1 MDVNGEEKESLEI
14 EEEFVLLDTITPTRV
29 IESTQNMNDVKSTQT
44 SSLLRSSSIFKT
56 SNYQQFIN
64 IQKYEK
70 IIQNYKNYSLN
81 QYEEVKK
88 TKINKKMRQ
97 ILRCGIPNDELRR
110 SLWQKIVESD
120 ELSTLYPNLYKKLY
134 SQEDKFNYTP
144 KILKDVRRTFPQFEY
159 FQDGNSGYQIPSN

>member
-1 MDVNGEEKESLEI
+1 MEVEGEEKKVSLETETEE
-14 EEEFVLLDTITPTRV
+14 EEEFVLLDAITPVRV
-29 IESTQNMNDVKSTQT
+29 IESTPNMNDVKSTQT

-70 IIQNYKNYSLN
+70 IIENYKTYSVN

-88 TKINKKMRQ
+88 KKKIKKKMRQ

-120 ELSTLYPNLYKKLY
+120 ELSKLYPNLYQKLY

-159 FQDGNSGYQIPSN
+159 FQEGNSG